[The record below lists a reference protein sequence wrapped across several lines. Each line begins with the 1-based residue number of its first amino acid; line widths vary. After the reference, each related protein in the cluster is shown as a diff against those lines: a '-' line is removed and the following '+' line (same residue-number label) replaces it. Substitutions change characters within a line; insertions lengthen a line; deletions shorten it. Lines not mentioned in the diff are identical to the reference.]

1 VITLS
6 EALADTRGT
15 TPATREAIGVAAD
28 DLRYAVANQLH
39 DIERRSEEK
48 LRNLGVDP
56 DSVSQ
61 EGQS

>member
-1 VITLS
+1 VITLR

-15 TPATREAIGVAAD
+15 TPATQEAIGVAAA
-28 DLRYAVANQLH
+28 DLRYARANQLH
-39 DIERRSEEK
+39 AVARRSEEK
-48 LRNLGVDP
+48 LRNLGIDP